1 MPEKY
6 DVAID
11 LNLLVVFDAVMAE
24 LNVTRAAEKLSTT
37 QPAVSKA
44 LNRLRRAFKDDL
56 FIKVPSGVK
65 PTPKAIAIWTPIRNG
80 LADIRQVTQ
89 PTVFEPATSTQTFT
103 IALNDYMASLFAL
116 PLVQRLS
123 QDAPNINLRFIPS
136 MNIDAPALLE
146 QSEIDLAM
154 GALSTSKPRLQSQTL
169 FTDHYVC
176 AMRKQHP
183 LAKRKLTLDRFVRA
197 DHLLITLT
205 GEPTGFIDRILREKG
220 LQRRIVLT
228 VNQFAL
234 APAILANSDLIAA
247 INYRS
252 VQHSH
257 FAKALH
263 LTELPLDHD
272 PIQVRMMWHDRKQRD
287 AAHEWLRSL
296 CVSIGESLIA
306 ECCDRM
312 ERKIRQD
319 PISSL

>member
-1 MPEKY
+1 M
-6 DVAID
+6 
-11 LNLLVVFDAVMAE
+11 
-24 LNVTRAAEKLSTT
+24 
-37 QPAVSKA
+37 SKA

-89 PTVFEPATSTQTFT
+89 PTVFEPATSTHTFT

-136 MNIDAPALLE
+136 TNIDAPALLE

-154 GALSTSKPRLQSQTL
+154 GALSASKPRLQTQTL

-176 AMRKQHP
+176 GMRKQHP
-183 LAKRKLTLDRFVRA
+183 LAQRKLTLDQFVRA

-205 GEPTGFIDRILREKG
+205 GEATGFIDRILREKG
-220 LQRRIVLT
+220 LQRRILLT

-272 PIQVRMMWHDRKQRD
+272 PIHVRMMWHDRKQRD

-296 CVSIGESLIA
+296 IA
-306 ECCDRM
+306 ALCTHF
-312 ERKIRQD
+312 
-319 PISSL
+319 

>member
-1 MPEKY
+1 MININVMTKKHDAMNPPLKIE
-6 DVAID
+6 ID

-89 PTVFEPATSTQTFT
+89 PTLFDPATSTLTFT

-116 PLVQRLS
+116 PLVQQLS
-123 QDAPNINLRFIPS
+123 QEAPGINLRFVPS

-154 GALSTSKPRLQSQTL
+154 GALFASKPRLQSQTL

-183 LAKRKLTLDRFVRA
+183 LTKRKLTLDQFVRA

-205 GEPTGFIDRILREKG
+205 GEATGFIDRILREKG
-220 LQRRIVLT
+220 LQRRIMLT
-228 VNQFAL
+228 VNQFSL

-272 PIQVRMMWHDRKQRD
+272 PIHVRMMWHDRKQRD
-287 AAHEWLRSL
+287 TAHEWLRSL
-296 CVSIGESLIA
+296 IVELCTHL
-306 ECCDRM
+306 
-312 ERKIRQD
+312 
-319 PISSL
+319 

>member
-1 MPEKY
+1 MTEKH
-6 DVAID
+6 DAINPPPSLEID
-11 LNLLVVFDAVMAE
+11 LNLLVVFDVVMAE

-56 FIKVPSGVK
+56 FIKVSSGVK

-89 PTVFEPATSTQTFT
+89 PSVFEPATSSMTFT
-103 IALNDYMASLFAL
+103 IALNDYMASLFAI
-116 PLVQRLS
+116 PLIQRLS
-123 QDAPNINLRFIPS
+123 QAAPNINLRFIPS
-136 MNIDAPALLE
+136 TNIDAPALLE

-154 GALSTSKPRLQSQTL
+154 GALSASKPRLQLQTL
-169 FTDHYVC
+169 FTDRYVC
-176 AMRKQHP
+176 GMRKGHP

-205 GEPTGFIDRILREKG
+205 GEPTGFVDLILREQG

-234 APAILANSDLIAA
+234 APAVLADSNLIAA

-252 VQHSH
+252 VQHSPYV
-257 FAKALH
+257 KSLH
-263 LTELPLDHD
+263 LTELPLAHD
-272 PIQVRMMWHDRKQRD
+272 PIHVHMMWHDRKQRD
-287 AAHEWLRSL
+287 AAHSWLRSL
-296 CVSIGESLIA
+296 IA
-306 ECCDRM
+306 EIC
-312 ERKIRQD
+312 
-319 PISSL
+319 SHL